1 MITTEKLYN
10 NILYKKHY
18 VKDIIE
24 SLRNCQ
30 CIMKMLRI
38 AAEKEKKYERK
49 SKFGSSDTED
59 VWQSSERA
67 R

>member
-1 MITTEKLYN
+1 
-10 NILYKKHY
+10 
-18 VKDIIE
+18 
-24 SLRNCQ
+24 
-30 CIMKMLRI
+30 MKMLRI

-59 VWQSSERA
+59 VQQSGEGA